1 MAIERIKH
9 EPTYITNKFE
19 FYYDSYDDENRY
31 SNYEF
36 DYVRE
41 GVEYVIIYTTF
52 KEEIYMD
59 VIRNEA
65 MHKVENPTVF
75 DQYSTIQA
83 SSREIYLKPYTLVLT
98 DIMRKKD
105 SVIRYFAKYKLDK
118 HDRIFEINKLDY
130 NSEANFYDKVSL
142 IWQLQGSKENILLNN
157 TKILEN
163 AEKIFEGIEDFL
175 DPLEFYEEE
184 ITLYEE
190 IQEKLSR
197 LKITPESTTDTSP
210 DLPPL
215 PVILKEPPPSQ
226 Y

>member
-1 MAIERIKH
+1 MLNIERQEGPFYTK
-9 EPTYITNKFE
+9 KFE
-19 FYYDSYDDENRY
+19 FYSEDEDNNWYPLKEGSVYFILYTKNKIQIFVDSLKKKSYLYKNNQTLFNQY
-31 SNYEF
+31 KNANGSLI
-36 DYVRE
+36 RE
-41 GVEYVIIYTTF
+41 L
-52 KEEIYMD
+52 
-59 VIRNEA
+59 
-65 MHKVENPTVF
+65 
-75 DQYSTIQA
+75 
-83 SSREIYLKPYTLVLT
+83 YLKPYTLVLT

-105 SVIRYFAKYKLDK
+105 SVIRYFAKSKLDK

-190 IQEKLSR
+190 IQEKLGR
-197 LKITPESTTDTSP
+197 LKFPPE
-210 DLPPL
+210 LPTGG
-215 PVILKEPPPSQ
+215 SGGASG
-226 Y
+226 

>member
-1 MAIERIKH
+1 MAIERIKY

-41 GVEYVIIYTTF
+41 GVEYMIIYTTS

-65 MHKVENPTVF
+65 MVKVENPTIF
-75 DQYSTIQA
+75 DQYSIIQN
-83 SSREIYLKPYTLVLT
+83 SSRELYLKSYILVLT
-98 DIMRKKD
+98 DIMRKKG
-105 SVIRYFAKYKLDK
+105 SVIRYFAKSKLDK
-118 HDRIFEINKLDY
+118 YDRIFEINKLDY
-130 NSEANFYDKVSL
+130 NSEANFYDTVSL
-142 IWQLQGSKENILLNN
+142 IWQLKGSKENILMKNEGS
-157 TKILEN
+157 LEL
-163 AEKIFEGIEDFL
+163 AEGPLPGIQNFL

-184 ITLYEE
+184 MTPYEE
-190 IQEKLSR
+190 IQEKLGR
-197 LKITPESTTDTSP
+197 LQTG
-210 DLPPL
+210 
-215 PVILKEPPPSQ
+215 

>member
-1 MAIERIKH
+1 MGSTPPSCIISMSSSGAGNIIMAIERIKY

-41 GVEYVIIYTTF
+41 GVEYMIIYTTS

-65 MHKVENPTVF
+65 MVKVENPTIF
-75 DQYSTIQA
+75 DQYSIIQN
-83 SSREIYLKPYTLVLT
+83 SSRELYLKSYILVLT
-98 DIMRKKD
+98 DIMRKKG
-105 SVIRYFAKYKLDK
+105 SVIRYFAKSKLDK
-118 HDRIFEINKLDY
+118 YDRIFEINKLDY
-130 NSEANFYDKVSL
+130 NSEANFYDTVSL
-142 IWQLQGSKENILLNN
+142 IWQLKGSKENILMKNEGS
-157 TKILEN
+157 LEL
-163 AEKIFEGIEDFL
+163 AEGPLPGIQNFL

-184 ITLYEE
+184 MTPYEE
-190 IQEKLSR
+190 IQEKLGR
-197 LKITPESTTDTSP
+197 LQTG
-210 DLPPL
+210 
-215 PVILKEPPPSQ
+215 

>member
-1 MAIERIKH
+1 MSSSGAGNIIMAIERIKY

-41 GVEYVIIYTTF
+41 GVEYMIIYTTS

-65 MHKVENPTVF
+65 MVKVENPTIF
-75 DQYSTIQA
+75 DQYSIIQN
-83 SSREIYLKPYTLVLT
+83 SSRELYLKSYILVLT
-98 DIMRKKD
+98 DIMRKKG
-105 SVIRYFAKYKLDK
+105 SVIRYFAKSKLDK
-118 HDRIFEINKLDY
+118 YDRIFEINKLDY
-130 NSEANFYDKVSL
+130 NSEANFYDTVSL
-142 IWQLQGSKENILLNN
+142 IWQLKGSKENILMKNEGS
-157 TKILEN
+157 LEL
-163 AEKIFEGIEDFL
+163 AEGPLPGIQNFL

-184 ITLYEE
+184 MTPYEE
-190 IQEKLSR
+190 IQEKLGR
-197 LKITPESTTDTSP
+197 LQTG
-210 DLPPL
+210 
-215 PVILKEPPPSQ
+215 